1 MAVYREDADLRFLW
15 CCDNEDLDLLV
26 SLITHD
32 PKDKTLRWTETLS
45 SSDNYKRFHPA
56 HRNYWQEIAAEIQT
70 FGASSIAS
78 MFRGGKGVLYR
89 EVLCDVCDQTGV
101 KYKKEEATETIEL
114 SLLMKML
121 EKSLSEMS
129 PAELREFAD
138 SMGTEL
144 TAPTV
149 PLILMAIQTAVRS
162 SGFAAYRLSVV
173 MLSTLAK
180 VVLGRTLPIVTYLT
194 LTRSISVLAGPVGI
208 ALSTGWLI
216 ADMAGPAR
224 RVTVPTCLLV
234 ACLRQQY
241 LYKSM

>member
-1 MAVYREDADLRFLW
+1 MAVYREDADLRFLGR
-15 CCDNEDLDLLV
+15 CENEDLDLLV
-26 SLITHD
+26 SLITRAPRD
-32 PKDKTLRWTETLS
+32 NILRWTETLS
-45 SSDNYKRFHPA
+45 GSDNYRRFYPA

-78 MFRGGKGVLYR
+78 VFRGGKGVLYR
-89 EVLCDVCDQTGV
+89 EVLCDICDHTGV
-101 KYKKEEATETIEL
+101 KYRKEETTEAIEL

-162 SGFAAYRLSVV
+162 SGFAACRLSVV

-224 RVTVPTCLLV
+224 RVTVPACLLV

>member
-1 MAVYREDADLRFLW
+1 MAIYRVDADLQFLGH
-15 CCDNEDLDLLV
+15 CDNEDLDLLV

-32 PKDKTLRWTETLS
+32 PRDKSLRWTETLS
-45 SSDNYKRFHPA
+45 GSDNYKRFYPA

-78 MFRGGKGVLYR
+78 VFRGGKGVLYR
-89 EVLCDVCDQTGV
+89 EVLCDVCDHTGV
-101 KYKKEEATETIEL
+101 KHIKEEATETIEL

-149 PLILMAIQTAVRS
+149 PLVLMAIQTAVRS

-180 VVLGRTLPIVTYLT
+180 VVVGRTLPIVTYLT

-208 ALSTGWLI
+208 VLSTGWLI

-224 RVTVPTCLLV
+224 RVTVPACLLV
-234 ACLRQQY
+234 ACLRQQC

>member
-1 MAVYREDADLRFLW
+1 MAVYREDTDLRFLGR
-15 CCDNEDLDLLV
+15 CENEDLDLLV

-32 PKDKTLRWTETLS
+32 PRDKTLRWTETLS
-45 SSDNYKRFHPA
+45 GSDNYKRFYPA

-78 MFRGGKGVLYR
+78 AFRGGRGVLYR
-89 EVLCDVCDQTGV
+89 EVLCDVCDHTGV
-101 KYKKEEATETIEL
+101 KYREEDTTETIEL
-114 SLLMKML
+114 NLLMKML
-121 EKSLSEMS
+121 EKSLGEMS
-129 PAELREFAD
+129 VEELREFAD

-180 VVLGRTLPIVTYLT
+180 VVLGRTLPIVSYLT

-208 ALSTGWLI
+208 ALSTGWLVV
-216 ADMAGPAR
+216 DMAGPAR
-224 RVTVPTCLLV
+224 RVTVPACLLV
-234 ACLRQQY
+234 ACLRQQH
-241 LYKSM
+241 LHHSQ

>member
-1 MAVYREDADLRFLW
+1 MALYRVDADLQFLGH
-15 CCDNEDLDLLV
+15 CDNEDLDLLV

-32 PKDKTLRWTETLS
+32 PRDKSLRWTETFS
-45 SSDNYKRFHPA
+45 GSDNYKRFYPA

-70 FGASSIAS
+70 FGASIIAS
-78 MFRGGKGVLYR
+78 VFRGGKGVLYR
-89 EVLCDVCDQTGV
+89 EVLCDVCDHTGV
-101 KYKKEEATETIEL
+101 KYQKEEATEIIEL
-114 SLLMKML
+114 SLLIKML

-149 PLILMAIQTAVRS
+149 PLVLMAIQTAVRS

-173 MLSTLAK
+173 ILSMLAK
-180 VVLGRTLPIVTYLT
+180 VILGRTLPIVTYLT

-224 RVTVPTCLLV
+224 RVTVPACLLV

-241 LYKSM
+241 LYKSL

>member
-1 MAVYREDADLRFLW
+1 MAVYRDDVDLQFLGR
-15 CCDNEDLDLLV
+15 CENEDLDLLV
-26 SLITHD
+26 SLVTHD
-32 PKDKTLRWTETLS
+32 PRDKSLRWTETLS
-45 SSDNYKRFHPA
+45 GSDNYKRFHPA

-78 MFRGGKGVLYR
+78 MFRCGKGVLYR
-89 EVLCDVCDQTGV
+89 EVLCDVCDHAGV

-129 PAELREFAD
+129 PADLREFAD

-224 RVTVPTCLLV
+224 RVTVPACLLV

>member
-1 MAVYREDADLRFLW
+1 MAIYRVDADLQFLGH
-15 CCDNEDLDLLV
+15 CDNEDLDLLV

-32 PKDKTLRWTETLS
+32 PRDKSLRWTETLS
-45 SSDNYKRFHPA
+45 GSDNYKRFYPA
-56 HRNYWQEIAAEIQT
+56 HRNYWHEIAAEIQT

-78 MFRGGKGVLYR
+78 VFRGGKGVLYR
-89 EVLCDVCDQTGV
+89 EVLCDVCDHIGV
-101 KYKKEEATETIEL
+101 KYRKEEATETIEL

-149 PLILMAIQTAVRS
+149 PLVLMAIQTAVRS

-224 RVTVPTCLLV
+224 RVTVPACLLV
-234 ACLRQQY
+234 ACLRQQN
-241 LYKSM
+241 LYKSL

>member
-1 MAVYREDADLRFLW
+1 M
-15 CCDNEDLDLLV
+15 
-26 SLITHD
+26 
-32 PKDKTLRWTETLS
+32 LS
-45 SSDNYKRFHPA
+45 
-56 HRNYWQEIAAEIQT
+56 
-70 FGASSIAS
+70 
-78 MFRGGKGVLYR
+78 
-89 EVLCDVCDQTGV
+89 DVCDHVGV
-101 KYKKEEATETIEL
+101 KYEKGDTTETIEL

-144 TAPTV
+144 TVPTV
-149 PLILMAIQTAVRS
+149 PLVLMAIQTAVRA

-180 VVLGRTLPIVTYLT
+180 VVLGRSLSIATYLT

-216 ADMAGPAR
+216 ADIAGPAYR
-224 RVTVPTCLLV
+224 ITVPACLLV
-234 ACLRQQY
+234 ACLRQQFIITSSNSRNY
-241 LYKSM
+241 SLCLRKKNNTIAWHHGWRSLSVVFLWEKSCPFRRYQRSSRCQHARCGGTSASA

>member
-1 MAVYREDADLRFLW
+1 MAVYREDTDLRFLGR
-15 CCDNEDLDLLV
+15 CENEDLDLLV

-32 PKDKTLRWTETLS
+32 PRDKTLRWTETLS
-45 SSDNYKRFHPA
+45 GSDNYKRFYPA

-78 MFRGGKGVLYR
+78 AFRGGRGVLYR
-89 EVLCDVCDQTGV
+89 EVLCDVCDHTGV
-101 KYKKEEATETIEL
+101 KYRKEDTTETIEL
-114 SLLMKML
+114 NLLMKML
-121 EKSLSEMS
+121 EKSLGEMS
-129 PAELREFAD
+129 AEELREFAD

-144 TAPTV
+144 TVPTV

-180 VVLGRTLPIVTYLT
+180 VVLGRTLPIVSYLT

-208 ALSTGWLI
+208 ALSTGWLVV
-216 ADMAGPAR
+216 DMAGPAR
-224 RVTVPTCLLV
+224 RVTVPACLLV
-234 ACLRQQY
+234 ACLRQQH
-241 LYKSM
+241 LHHSQ

>member
-1 MAVYREDADLRFLW
+1 MAIYRVDADLQFLAH
-15 CCDNEDLDLLV
+15 CDNEDLDLLV

-32 PKDKTLRWTETLS
+32 PRDKSLRWTETLS
-45 SSDNYKRFHPA
+45 DSDNYKRFYPA
-56 HRNYWQEIAAEIQT
+56 HRNYWKEIAAEIQT
-70 FGASSIAS
+70 FGASSMAS
-78 MFRGGKGVLYR
+78 VFRGGKGVLYR
-89 EVLCDVCDQTGV
+89 EVLCDVCDHTGV
-101 KYKKEEATETIEL
+101 KYRKEEAAETIEL

-129 PAELREFAD
+129 PTELREFAD

-149 PLILMAIQTAVRS
+149 PLVLMAIQTAIRS

-180 VVLGRTLPIVTYLT
+180 VVLGRSLPIVTYLI

-224 RVTVPTCLLV
+224 RVTVPACLLV

>member
-1 MAVYREDADLRFLW
+1 MAVFREDADLRFLG
-15 CCDNEDLDLLV
+15 CCANEDLDLLV

-32 PKDKTLRWTETLS
+32 PRDKTLRWTETLS

-89 EVLCDVCDQTGV
+89 EVLCDVCDHTGV
-101 KYKKEEATETIEL
+101 KYKKEETTETIEL

-224 RVTVPTCLLV
+224 RVTVPACLLV

>member
-1 MAVYREDADLRFLW
+1 MAIYRVDADLQFLAH
-15 CCDNEDLDLLV
+15 CDNEDLDLLV

-32 PKDKTLRWTETLS
+32 PRDKSLRWTETLS
-45 SSDNYKRFHPA
+45 GSDNYKRFYPA

-78 MFRGGKGVLYR
+78 VFRGGKGVLYR
-89 EVLCDVCDQTGV
+89 EVLCDVCDHTGV
-101 KYKKEEATETIEL
+101 KYRKEEVTETIEL

-129 PAELREFAD
+129 PDELREFAD

-149 PLILMAIQTAVRS
+149 PLVLMAIQTAVRS

-208 ALSTGWLI
+208 VLSTGWLI

-224 RVTVPTCLLV
+224 RVTVPACLLV

-241 LYKSM
+241 LYKSL

>member
-1 MAVYREDADLRFLW
+1 MAVYRDDPDLQFLGQ
-15 CCDNEDLDLLV
+15 CDNEALDLLV
-26 SLITHD
+26 CLITHD
-32 PKDKTLRWTETLS
+32 PRDCTLRWTETLS
-45 SSDNYKRFHPA
+45 GSDNYRRFHPA
-56 HRNYWQEIAAEIQT
+56 HRNYWQEIAAELQT
-70 FGASSIAS
+70 FGASSIVS
-78 MFRGGKGVLYR
+78 VFRGGKGVLYQ
-89 EVLCDVCDQTGV
+89 EMLSDVCDHVGV
-101 KYKKEEATETIEL
+101 KYAKGATTETIEL

-144 TAPTV
+144 TVPTV
-149 PLILMAIQTAVRS
+149 PLVLMAIQTAVRA

-180 VVLGRTLPIVTYLT
+180 VVLGRTLPIATYLT

-216 ADMAGPAR
+216 ADIAGPAYR
-224 RVTVPTCLLV
+224 ITVPACLLV
-234 ACLRQQY
+234 ACLRQQFIHNTQ
-241 LYKSM
+241 

>member
-1 MAVYREDADLRFLW
+1 M
-15 CCDNEDLDLLV
+15 
-26 SLITHD
+26 
-32 PKDKTLRWTETLS
+32 
-45 SSDNYKRFHPA
+45 
-56 HRNYWQEIAAEIQT
+56 
-70 FGASSIAS
+70 
-78 MFRGGKGVLYR
+78 LYR
-89 EVLCDVCDQTGV
+89 EVLCDVCDHTGV

-224 RVTVPTCLLV
+224 RVTVPACLLV

>member
-1 MAVYREDADLRFLW
+1 MAIYRVDADLQFLGH
-15 CCDNEDLDLLV
+15 CENKDLDLLV

-32 PKDKTLRWTETLS
+32 PRDKSLRWTETLS
-45 SSDNYKRFHPA
+45 GSDNYKRFYPA
-56 HRNYWQEIAAEIQT
+56 HRNYWQEIAAEVQT

-78 MFRGGKGVLYR
+78 VFRGGKGVLYR
-89 EVLCDVCDQTGV
+89 EVLSDVCDRTGV

-129 PAELREFAD
+129 RAELREFAD

-149 PLILMAIQTAVRS
+149 PLVLMAIQTAVRS

-224 RVTVPTCLLV
+224 RVTVPACLLV

-241 LYKSM
+241 LYESL

>member
-1 MAVYREDADLRFLW
+1 MAVYREDADLRFLE

-32 PKDKTLRWTETLS
+32 PRDKTLRWTETLS

-89 EVLCDVCDQTGV
+89 EVLCDVCDHTGV

-129 PAELREFAD
+129 SAELREFAD

-208 ALSTGWLI
+208 ALITGWLI

-224 RVTVPTCLLV
+224 RVTVPACLLV